1 MYVKK
6 KLKKCKGNLVLK
18 QRFFCNFFNL
28 TKEGQLGA
36 LFSVIIELRKS
47 KKGGKSY
54 NEVNH

>member
-6 KLKKCKGNLVLK
+6 KLKKCKGNLVLNK
-18 QRFFCNFFNL
+18 GFFAIFLNL

-36 LFSVIIELRKS
+36 LFSVIIELQKS

-54 NEVNH
+54 NEGNY